1 MQLLKLVI
9 VDDEPIILR
18 GLIETY
24 DWEQMGFSIV
34 GSVENGE
41 KAIEVIKKTK
51 PHLVLTDICMKQMSG
66 LTLIEKVKEFDD
78 SVSFIVISAY
88 RDFEYAQKAC
98 EIGAFSYLL
107 KPLDEDKL
115 KDTMKA
121 IHDYIISQI
130 QNRTKHDNWEKLLI
144 DDGENFQQVIVQKY
158 LENRIEDTKIKQVFS
173 ILNQEIMDEDTYIC
187 VCVDVDISCKIT
199 NELSFQADRFT
210 LFQHLEK
217 VFGNEYIYWRF
228 EQQNGNRIF
237 LLKTNN
243 NPGVNN
249 VKRIM
254 EETKNMLNSQII
266 SAISREYSG
275 FIALQKS
282 YQQVICL
289 FQMASESGASAFTI
303 TKELVEEIDSNIYS
317 SDLEMMVLN
326 SIRKNDINQLEVA
339 YSSFIYALSSNKNR
353 KKYIHK
359 LIINVEL
366 LLQDSYGLVECIEN
380 SFQNFYSNLNNI
392 KESKVIDICYKL
404 LCNVINE
411 RKKCTETK
419 NIQYF
424 SEYISVAIA
433 YIEENLHDE
442 SLTVA
447 SVAAQIYLNPVY
459 FGRLFKNTKKMSF
472 KQYMLK
478 RRMELAKNLI
488 LEGKDS
494 VSSIC
499 GKVGMPNPSYF
510 SKLFKQ
516 YTGFLPSGYKKE
528 YDI

>member
-1 MQLLKLVI
+1 MELLKLVI

-18 GLIETY
+18 GLLETY
-24 DWEQMGFSIV
+24 DWEEMGFVIV

-41 KAIEVIKKTK
+41 KAIDVIKKTK

-66 LTLIEKVKEFDD
+66 LTLIEKVKAFDD
-78 SVSFIVISAY
+78 SISFIVISAY

-121 IHDYIISQI
+121 IYDYCFEQI
-130 QNRTKHDNWEKLLI
+130 QNKTKHDNWEKLLI
-144 DDGENFQQVIVQKY
+144 DNEENFQQVIVQKY
-158 LENRIEDTKIKQVFS
+158 LENRIEETKIKQVFS
-173 ILNQEIMDEDTYIC
+173 MLNQEIKEEDTYIC

-217 VFGNEYIYWRF
+217 TFGSEYTYWSF
-228 EQQNGNRIF
+228 EKQNGNRIF

-243 NPGVNN
+243 NTGINN
-249 VKRIM
+249 VKKIM
-254 EETKNMLNSQII
+254 EETKNILNSQII
-266 SAISREYSG
+266 SAISREYNG

-282 YQQVICL
+282 YQQATCL
-289 FQMASESGASAFTI
+289 FQMASESGASAFT
-303 TKELVEEIDSNIYS
+303 TAKELVEEIEGNIYS
-317 SDLEMMVLN
+317 SDAEMMVLN
-326 SIRKNDINQLEVA
+326 SVHKNDINQLEA
-339 YSSFIYALSSNKNR
+339 AFGSFIYALSSNRNR

-359 LIINVEL
+359 LVIKVEL
-366 LLQDSYGLVECIEN
+366 LLQDSYGLVEGVEN
-380 SFQNFYSNLNNI
+380 SFQHFYSNLNNI
-392 KESKVIDICYKL
+392 KESKAIDICYKL

-411 RKKCTETK
+411 RKECTETQ
-419 NIQYF
+419 NVQYF
-424 SEYISVAIA
+424 SEYISVALA

-442 SLTVA
+442 SLTIA
-447 SVAAQIYLNPVY
+447 SVASQIYLNPVY
-459 FGRLFKNTKKMSF
+459 FGRVFKNTKKISF
-472 KQYMLK
+472 KQYVLK
-478 RRMELAKNLI
+478 RRIEFAKKLI
-488 LEGKDS
+488 LEGKES
-494 VSSIC
+494 ISFIC

-516 YTGFLPSGYKKE
+516 YTGFLPSEYKKE
-528 YDI
+528 HDI